1 MSPTGRGGKGREGG
15 RSGVPREP
23 RGGLIGGELR
33 VWEEKAEAGPGG
45 GEDKRGR
52 EGAARRG
59 RPAPG
64 SAAAALPSRGPPPAA
79 DSGGVGW
86 EGPPFPSLPGFSS
99 LFPRRGGEKGLERKG
114 GDPRG

>member
-64 SAAAALPSRGPPPAA
+64 SAAAALPSRGTPPAA

-99 LFPRRGGEKGLERKG
+99 LFPR
-114 GDPRG
+114 